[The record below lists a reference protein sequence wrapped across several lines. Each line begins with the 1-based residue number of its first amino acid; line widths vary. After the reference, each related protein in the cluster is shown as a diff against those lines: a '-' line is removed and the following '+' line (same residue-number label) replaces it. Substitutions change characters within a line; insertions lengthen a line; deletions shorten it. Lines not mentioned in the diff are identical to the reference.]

1 MSSHYF
7 FVFDQEVK
15 IHLKKN
21 VGHNDRLESFAC
33 MCVCVH
39 VCDELIDLK
48 KCKINKKS
56 QTLDY
61 WDNNQ
66 INHNQISIVIEF

>member
-1 MSSHYF
+1 MPLVHF
-7 FVFDQEVK
+7 FHKNPLHEFTLLFVFDKEVK

-33 MCVCVH
+33 MCVRMH
-39 VCDELIDLK
+39 VCDDLIDLK
-48 KCKINKKS
+48 QSKINEKS

-61 WDNNQ
+61 
-66 INHNQISIVIEF
+66 